1 MQSEAIQRLNKEV
14 IANTQRKV
22 SAMETRYNKV
32 NKVEVFEKGDLVHLK
47 IPVEDRCSTD
57 NKRIFCRVVEVKHGN
72 RYGLQCQYGI
82 LQGFYRTKNM
92 DRLAATIPHQ
102 IPTFKKG
109 SHHMLSLREAARLQS
124 PVELMQVRCG
134 CKGNCNTIRCK
145 CFKAKVECTLHCHG
159 QTDGVKCT
167 NNGDLAAPSG
177 TFNLIRKTI
186 PRPSHHKRLQANTQG
201 EATVQTYSTSVDD
214 DSDLTKQD
222 IEEGEGIEEYNDV
235 DEEEDGE
242 EPEEEEEEDEEEE
255 EQEEQEEQVV
265 VVVVEEDQAEEEE
278 NDESDLTEL
287 DIDEGEGLE
296 EYKNVDA
303 LGEKEDNEEELVS
316 SQDMEHSVIVVA
328 ARC

>member
-22 SAMETRYNKV
+22 RAMETRYNKV
-32 NKVEVFEKGDLVHLK
+32 NKVEVFEHGDLVRLK
-47 IPVEDRCSTD
+47 IAVEDRCSTD

-82 LQGFYRTKNM
+82 LQGFYRTKNI
-92 DRLAATIPHQ
+92 DRLVATIPHH
-102 IPTFKKG
+102 IPTFKNG
-109 SHHMLSLREAARLQS
+109 SHRMLSLREAAHLQS
-124 PVELMQVRCG
+124 PAELMQVRCG

-167 NNGDLAAPSG
+167 NNGVSAAPSG
-177 TFNLIRKTI
+177 TFNLERKTI
-186 PRPSHHKRLQANTQG
+186 PRPSLNDNHKQLRPNTQG

-214 DSDLTKQD
+214 SDLTEQD
-222 IEEGEGIEEYNDV
+222 IEGEGIEEYSDV
-235 DEEEDGE
+235 DED
-242 EPEEEEEEDEEEE
+242 EEEEEDEEDEE
-255 EQEEQEEQVV
+255 EEEEAVV
-265 VVVVEEDQAEEEE
+265 VVEEEDQAEEEE

-296 EYKNVDA
+296 E
-303 LGEKEDNEEELVS
+303 
-316 SQDMEHSVIVVA
+316 
-328 ARC
+328 